1 MSGAAAVLARYVRGA
16 LGSPLP
22 LRVRAWD
29 GSETGPTDGPVLVLR
44 SRRALRRLLWQPG
57 ELGLARAWVAGELTV
72 EGDLYEALSWL
83 AGVLWET
90 SDKPGQRRSVLARS
104 LAALR
109 WLATAGRPSE
119 LLTLAGGLPLPLAR
133 PPEEVPRRR
142 SRALSP
148 GRQRPTVG
156 HHYNV
161 GNDFYRLVLGP
172 SLVHSCAYWDE
183 ALAKPSLEQ
192 AQHDKL
198 DLVCRKLALRPGMR
212 LLDVGCGWGSM
223 AVHAAR
229 AYGVQVTAVTTS
241 TEQGALARR
250 RVAEAGLADR
260 IVIRV
265 QDYRDVT
272 DGPYDAISSIGVA
285 EHVGPEMYR
294 EYAQHLH
301 GLLRPGGRLLNHQI
315 ARRPQ
320 CDAETYRMNSFI
332 DRYVSP
338 DGKLAH
344 VGSTVS
350 LLEEA
355 GFEVRDLEALR
366 EHYAL
371 TLRAWVANLEKHWD
385 EAVRLVG
392 PGRARVWRLYMAASV
407 LGFENNIMGVNQV
420 LAVRTTPEGHSGL
433 PLVTRR
439 PVITRPPS
447 REDREP
453 GSTGETRVCG
463 VWAV

>member
-1 MSGAAAVLARYVRGA
+1 
-16 LGSPLP
+16 
-22 LRVRAWD
+22 
-29 GSETGPTDGPVLVLR
+29 
-44 SRRALRRLLWQPG
+44 
-57 ELGLARAWVAGELTV
+57 
-72 EGDLYEALSWL
+72 
-83 AGVLWET
+83 
-90 SDKPGQRRSVLARS
+90 
-104 LAALR
+104 
-109 WLATAGRPSE
+109 
-119 LLTLAGGLPLPLAR
+119 
-133 PPEEVPRRR
+133 
-142 SRALSP
+142 
-148 GRQRPTVG
+148 
-156 HHYNV
+156 
-161 GNDFYRLVLGP
+161 
-172 SLVHSCAYWDE
+172 
-183 ALAKPSLEQ
+183 
-192 AQHDKL
+192 
-198 DLVCRKLALRPGMR
+198 
-212 LLDVGCGWGSM
+212 
-223 AVHAAR
+223 
-229 AYGVQVTAVTTS
+229 
-241 TEQGALARR
+241 
-250 RVAEAGLADR
+250 
-260 IVIRV
+260 
-265 QDYRDVT
+265 
-272 DGPYDAISSIGVA
+272 
-285 EHVGPEMYR
+285 
-294 EYAQHLH
+294 
-301 GLLRPGGRLLNHQI
+301 
-315 ARRPQ
+315 
-320 CDAETYRMNSFI
+320 MNSFI